1 MKKLIYGALCLAIVA
16 SLGCAITDYPI
27 ITDDRGDF
35 SGIIRTGHAAY
46 ITPTSAFAT
55 IYPDGSD
62 ELFTLVYQNSNGDQ
76 KLYTKNNFDFSA
88 SILFM
93 DQTYCDWR
101 TESCEIARA
110 WNPAQDNIDD
120 PFDYEGA
127 ANNIAWPDCSGA
139 RSLSLLV
146 SQGSRIGECGDN
158 QFWSE
163 KQDLFA
169 EFSDLSTTAWRGET
183 AYVVP
188 INSSNAS
195 VVLTGANGI
204 ATSAPVYGNFTA
216 FITEKLQTVVPATP
230 NARHELR
237 WMSNFIAENGNRI
250 TASISYGDLS
260 AQVDVGVVTDGI
272 DYNLSRF

>member
-16 SLGCAITDYPI
+16 SMGCAITDYPV

-35 SGIIRTGHAAY
+35 SGVIRTGHAAY
-46 ITPTSAFAT
+46 ITPTSAIAS

-88 SILFM
+88 SVLFM

-120 PFDYEGA
+120 PFDYEGPW
-127 ANNIAWPDCSGA
+127 NNQGWPDCSGT

-146 SQGSRIGECGDN
+146 AQGSRIGECGDA
-158 QFWSE
+158 QFWGD
-163 KQDLFA
+163 KQSLFA
-169 EFSDLSTTAWRGET
+169 EFSDLSTTNWRGGV

-188 INSSNAS
+188 VNSGNTT
-195 VVLTGANGI
+195 VTLTGANGVV
-204 ATSAPVYGNFTA
+204 ATAPIYGNFTA
-216 FITEKLQTVVPATP
+216 FVTDKLQTVVAMTP
-230 NARHELR
+230 NVRHELR
-237 WMSNFIAENGNRI
+237 WASNFLAENGNTL
-250 TASISYGDLS
+250 TAVVSYGDLT
-260 AQVDVGVVTDGI
+260 AEVEVGVVPEGLN
-272 DYNLSRF
+272 YNLSRF